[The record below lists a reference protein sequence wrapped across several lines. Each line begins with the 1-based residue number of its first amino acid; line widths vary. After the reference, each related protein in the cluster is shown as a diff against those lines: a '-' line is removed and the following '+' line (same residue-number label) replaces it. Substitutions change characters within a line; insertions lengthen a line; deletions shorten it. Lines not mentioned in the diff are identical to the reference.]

1 MMMMRWIFP
10 FLFLLPLA
18 AQADNTVLNN
28 LLARIEYL
36 QVQDS
41 HRTSYVWSGRFNA
54 INGDP
59 YDMAHF
65 YRAKRPQFN
74 VQAAIKLR
82 ETPRLRLSL
91 PVQMDNGY
99 AADLYRARPYLGL
112 GLVAQWAATER
123 LVLGFHLHDALQ
135 IGGTVRESPCHDGF
149 RRQFHCGTGLPWSDA
164 GPHLR
169 QSNVATFGELRLN
182 WRF

>member
-1 MMMMRWIFP
+1 MMTRRIIP
-10 FLFLLPLA
+10 LLLLLLSLPAHAGDAFL
-18 AQADNTVLNN
+18 QD
-28 LLARIEYL
+28 LLARIDYL

-54 INGDP
+54 MNGDAH
-59 YDMAHF
+59 DMAHF
-65 YRAKRPQFN
+65 YRAKRQQFN
-74 VQAAIKLR
+74 VQAAIRLH
-82 ETPRLRLSL
+82 EGPRLRIAL

-99 AADLYRARPYLGL
+99 RADLYQAEPYLGG
-112 GLVAQWAATER
+112 GLIVQWAATEQ
-123 LVLGFHLHDALQ
+123 LSVSFHLYDALQ
-135 IGGTVRESPCHDGF
+135 IGGDVRESPCHDGF

-169 QSNVATFGELRLN
+169 QSNVVPFGALRLN